1 MGQVVLKD
9 INKFYDSVHAVKG
22 VNLQIR
28 DKEFVVFVGPSGC
41 GKTTTLR
48 MIAGLEA
55 ISSGDISIDGQ
66 VVNELAPMDRDI
78 AMVFQNYALYPHMS
92 VYDNMA
98 FGLKMRKFAKSD
110 IATRVKDA
118 AEVLGIGD
126 LLKRKPRQL
135 SGGQRQR
142 VALGRAIVRHPRV
155 FLFDEP
161 LSNLDAKLRVQ
172 MRVELKKLHLRLGTT
187 AIYVTH
193 DQVEAMTLGDRVV
206 VMKDGIVQ
214 QVGEPLE
221 LYNNP
226 ANRFVAGF
234 IGSPAMNFAAVTM
247 TDGNGKLTAKNS
259 GLEIEVPPAQ
269 AERLRSRVGQQLTLG
284 VRPEN
289 LHVAGDADPAG
300 LTFASKVEVI
310 EQLGSEILL
319 DVRVG
324 NDSMVA
330 AVDPTTRTK
339 VQESLRLAV
348 NPERLHFFDADTEMA
363 I

>member
-1 MGQVVLKD
+1 L
-9 INKFYDSVHAVKG
+9 NKFYDSVHAVKD

-66 VVNELAPMDRDI
+66 VVNNLPPMDRDI

-98 FGLKMRKFAKSD
+98 FGLKMRKFARREIAKRVQEAAD
-110 IATRVKDA
+110 ILD
-118 AEVLGIGD
+118 IGD
-126 LLKRKPRQL
+126 YLKRKPRQL

-172 MRVELKKLHLRLGTT
+172 MRVELKKLHQRLGTT
-187 AIYVTH
+187 AVYVTH

-206 VMKDGIVQ
+206 VMRDGVVQ

-221 LYNNP
+221 LYNSP

-234 IGSPAMNFAAVTM
+234 IGSPAMNFATVTM
-247 TDGNGKLTAKNS
+247 MDGNGRLTAKNA
-259 GLEIEVPPAQ
+259 GLELEVPQ
-269 AERLRSRVGQQLTLG
+269 SHMERLKSHIGREVTIGI
-284 VRPEN
+284 RPEN
-289 LHVAGDADPAG
+289 LHIATDSDPAG
-300 LTFASKVEVI
+300 FTFPSKVEVV

-324 NDSMVA
+324 GDSMVA
-330 AVDPTTRTK
+330 AVDPTIRAK
-339 VQESLRLAV
+339 VQEQIRLAV
-348 NPERLHFFDADTEMA
+348 NPARLHFFDAQSELA

>member
-1 MGQVVLKD
+1 MGQVVLKG
-9 INKFYDSVHAVKG
+9 INKFYDSVHAVKD

-55 ISSGDISIDGQ
+55 ISSGDISIDGN
-66 VVNELAPMDRDI
+66 VVNDLAPMDRDI

-98 FGLKMRKFAKSD
+98 FGLKMRKFEKPE
-110 IATRVKDA
+110 IEKRVKDA
-118 AEVLGIGD
+118 ADILGIGD

-187 AIYVTH
+187 AVYVTH

-206 VMKDGIVQ
+206 VMKDGVVQ

-221 LYNNP
+221 LYNTP
-226 ANRFVAGF
+226 ANKFVAGF
-234 IGSPAMNFAAVTM
+234 IGSPAMNFASVKVTEANGSLLAENAGLRIKLPEETAQRLRGHAGRDVTLGIRPEDLTVAVAA
-247 TDGNGKLTAKNS
+247 DGDDLSFDAT
-259 GLEIEVPPAQ
+259 IEV
-269 AERLRSRVGQQLTLG
+269 V
-284 VRPEN
+284 
-289 LHVAGDADPAG
+289 
-300 LTFASKVEVI
+300 

-319 DVRVG
+319 DMKVGDGVMVASVEPSVRV
-324 NDSMVA
+324 
-330 AVDPTTRTK
+330 K
-339 VQESLRLAV
+339 VRDRLRLAMR
-348 NPERLHFFDADTEMA
+348 PSRLHLFDAKTEAA

>member
-1 MGQVVLKD
+1 MGQVVLKG
-9 INKFYDSVHAVKG
+9 INKFYDSVHAVKDF
-22 VNLQIR
+22 NLQIR

-55 ISSGDISIDGQ
+55 ISSGDISIDGN
-66 VVNELAPMDRDI
+66 VINELAPMDRDI

-98 FGLKMRKFAKSD
+98 FGLKMRKFERAEIGK
-110 IATRVKDA
+110 RVQAA
-118 AEVLGIGD
+118 AEILGIQEF
-126 LLKRKPRQL
+126 LKRKPRQL

-172 MRVELKKLHLRLGTT
+172 MRVEIKKLHNRLSTT
-187 AIYVTH
+187 AIYLTH

-206 VMKDGIVQ
+206 VVRDGVVQ

-221 LYNNP
+221 LYNSP

-234 IGSPAMNFAAVTM
+234 LGSPGMNFAAVRV
-247 TDGNGKLTAKNS
+247 S
-259 GLEIEVPPAQ
+259 GEKDSLRAHKPGVGIDVPPELAS
-269 AERLRSRVGQQLTLG
+269 RLARYIDKDVPIG
-284 VRPEN
+284 VRPEDWRLAN
-289 LHVAGDADPAG
+289 GSDAAG
-300 LTFASKVEVI
+300 LCFEGMVEVV
-310 EQLGSEILL
+310 EKLGSEILL
-319 DVRVG
+319 GLQVG
-324 NDSMVA
+324 DQTMVA
-330 AVDPTTRTK
+330 AVEPNVRATRGDK
-339 VQESLRLAV
+339 LRFALR
-348 NPERLHFFDADTEMA
+348 PDRLHFFNAASEVA

>member
-1 MGQVVLKD
+1 MGQVVLKG
-9 INKFYDSVHAVKG
+9 INKFYDSVHAVKD

-55 ISSGDISIDGQ
+55 ISAGDISIDGN
-66 VVNELAPMDRDI
+66 VVNDLAPMDRDI

-98 FGLKMRKFAKSD
+98 FGLKMRKFEKPE
-110 IATRVKDA
+110 IEKRVKEA
-118 AEVLGIGD
+118 ADILGIGE

-221 LYNNP
+221 LYNTP
-226 ANRFVAGF
+226 ANKFVAGF
-234 IGSPAMNFAAVTM
+234 IGSPAMNFANVKVTEANGALLAENAGLRIKLPEETAQRLRGHAGRDVTLGIRPEDLTVAVAA
-247 TDGNGKLTAKNS
+247 DGDDLSFDAT
-259 GLEIEVPPAQ
+259 IEV
-269 AERLRSRVGQQLTLG
+269 V
-284 VRPEN
+284 
-289 LHVAGDADPAG
+289 
-300 LTFASKVEVI
+300 

-319 DVRVG
+319 DMKVGDGVMVASVEPSVRV
-324 NDSMVA
+324 
-330 AVDPTTRTK
+330 K
-339 VQESLRLAV
+339 VRDKLRLAMR
-348 NPERLHFFDADTEMA
+348 PSRLHLFDAKTEAA

>member
-1 MGQVVLKD
+1 
-9 INKFYDSVHAVKG
+9 
-22 VNLQIR
+22 
-28 DKEFVVFVGPSGC
+28 
-41 GKTTTLR
+41 

-55 ISSGDISIDGQ
+55 ISSGDISIDGN
-66 VVNELAPMDRDI
+66 VINALAPMDRDI

-98 FGLKMRKFAKSD
+98 FGLKMRKFEKPEID
-110 IATRVKDA
+110 QRVRDA
-118 AEVLGIGD
+118 ADILGIGD

-206 VMKDGIVQ
+206 VMKDGVVQ

-221 LYNNP
+221 LYNQP
-226 ANRFVAGF
+226 ANKFVAGF
-234 IGSPAMNFAAVTM
+234 IGSPAMNFANVTVTEANGSLLAENAGLRIQLPDETAQRLRGYAGRAITLGIRPEDLTVAGAGDSEHLCFDAV
-247 TDGNGKLTAKNS
+247 
-259 GLEIEVPPAQ
+259 IEV
-269 AERLRSRVGQQLTLG
+269 V
-284 VRPEN
+284 
-289 LHVAGDADPAG
+289 
-300 LTFASKVEVI
+300 

-319 DVRVG
+319 DMKVG
-324 NDSMVA
+324 DGVMVA
-330 AVDPTTRTK
+330 SVEPTTRVK
-339 VQESLRLAV
+339 VRDRLRLAMR
-348 NPERLHFFDADTEMA
+348 PSRLHIFDAKTEGA